1 MKRRAGR
8 DMWVMERMSR
18 RKRKVIYIYFPI
30 YIDVNEFIFVYIRLF
45 RERKREGFPTELF
58 HNIISASWHNE
69 LFIEMMEWVFCSL
82 RLFPLCTNRF
92 HRVLRKKKGI
102 QLITEV
108 SQRLHING
116 MQDIEFKDWVCN
128 FKAIFPAMELNWTT
142 LLLKMLNK

>member
-58 HNIISASWHNE
+58 HNIISAS
-69 LFIEMMEWVFCSL
+69 
-82 RLFPLCTNRF
+82 
-92 HRVLRKKKGI
+92 
-102 QLITEV
+102 
-108 SQRLHING
+108 
-116 MQDIEFKDWVCN
+116 
-128 FKAIFPAMELNWTT
+128 
-142 LLLKMLNK
+142 